1 MPLKGE
7 PTMNTLSVII
17 TPDCEEL
24 LSHMPRGRD
33 WSIISEDYK
42 KNGSGTVKIGYN
54 HNGLESESELT
65 AAEEQA
71 LNTNRSVIAYWTT

>member
-1 MPLKGE
+1 
-7 PTMNTLSVII
+7 MNTLIVII

-24 LSHMPRGRD
+24 LATCLEAEIGASFQKIT
-33 WSIISEDYK
+33 S

-54 HNGLESESELT
+54 HDGHPDERELT